1 MIKKYPHLF
10 FNPVKNVSVKIIIT
24 GGTNMD
30 DVEKGWRCSRKNS
43 VLPTTKIKKLK
54 IIKVTINCVLFK
66 KILTY

>member
-10 FNPVKNVSVKIIIT
+10 FNTVKNVSVKIIIT

-30 DVEKGWRCSRKNS
+30 DVEKGVKILKKKNS
-43 VLPTTKIKKLK
+43 VLPTTKIKKFL
-54 IIKVTINCVLFK
+54 KVTINCVLFK